1 LISVGESGDKDHR
14 LVYFCPLSPTIENNQ
29 MPVKRNAALG
39 FIFITILIDV
49 IGFGII
55 IPVLP
60 ALIKQLTGG
69 DITVAAKYGS
79 WLTFAYAIMMF
90 LFSPFIGSLS
100 DRYGRRPILL
110 CTLLGLGLDY
120 IFQAFSPTITLLFVG
135 RLLAGI
141 TGASFTTASAY
152 IADVSAPEKRAQNF
166 GMVGVAFG
174 LGFIIGPSIGGLC
187 SEIGK
192 HMHSTP
198 SFDWAVRLPF
208 VVAAVFSLLNVLYG
222 YFVLPESLLH
232 ENRRKF
238 EWKRANPVGTLK
250 MLKKYKV
257 LIGLSASY
265 FLLNLGAHALQSNWN
280 YYTIYKFN
288 WSSLMVGISLS
299 VVGVLVALVQGGLI
313 RVTIPWLGEKNSVF
327 TGLSFYVAGMILFA
341 FASQGWMM
349 FAFLVPYCLGGIGGP
364 AMQGIISNQ
373 VPNNEQGELQGALS
387 SLMGITAF
395 VGPLIMNNLF
405 AYFTSPKA
413 PFIFAGMPFI
423 AGAVCGLLAIAFAIP
438 PLLHYHRT
446 KHL

>member
-1 LISVGESGDKDHR
+1 M
-14 LVYFCPLSPTIENNQ
+14 T
-29 MPVKRNAALG
+29 VKRNAALG

-90 LFSPFIGSLS
+90 ISSPFIGALS

-110 CTLLGLGLDY
+110 FALAGLGIDY
-120 IFQAFSPTITLLFVG
+120 LFQAFSPTITLLFIG
-135 RLLAGI
+135 RLIAGI
-141 TGASFTTASAY
+141 TGASYTTASAY
-152 IADVSAPEKRAQNF
+152 IADISAPEKRAQNF

-174 LGFIIGPSIGGLC
+174 LGFIIGPAIGGFC

-192 HMHSTP
+192 HMGHTGM
-198 SFDWAVRLPF
+198 FDWTVRLPF
-208 VVAAVFSLLNVLYG
+208 IVAAVFSLLNVLYG
-222 YFVLPESLLH
+222 FFVLPESLLP

-238 EWKRANPVGTLK
+238 DIKRANPIGTLK
-250 MLKKYKV
+250 QLKKYKI
-257 LIGLSASY
+257 LIGLSGSY
-265 FLLNLGAHALQSNWN
+265 FLLNLGAHALQSNWA
-280 YYTIYKFN
+280 YYTMYKFN
-288 WSSLMVGISLS
+288 WSSLTVGLSLS
-299 VVGVLVALVQGGLI
+299 VVGLLVAAVQGGLI

-349 FAFLVPYCLGGIGGP
+349 FVFLIPYCLGGIGGP
-364 AMQGIISNQ
+364 AMGGIMANE

-387 SLMGITAF
+387 SLTSITAF
-395 VGPLIMNNLF
+395 LGPLLMNNLF
-405 AYFTSPKA
+405 AWFTGDKA
-413 PFIFAGMPFI
+413 PFRFPGMPFI
-423 AGAVCGLLAIAFAIP
+423 AGAVCGLLAILFAIP
-438 PLLHYHRT
+438 SLSHYHKRKQAEKAET
-446 KHL
+446 SEA